1 MVFALNQSNPTGI
14 GLKWVFLQEQFN
26 SLKSENDAVCFE
38 LQRLEKENANLK
50 KDLESTKMSFKKY
63 KDETVFALNNFAKY
77 KIKMEKNAELHQE
90 NILAYINVISKKDK
104 IIETLSKHHVL
115 CKINK

>member
-1 MVFALNQSNPTGI
+1 
-14 GLKWVFLQEQFN
+14 
-26 SLKSENDAVCFE
+26 
-38 LQRLEKENANLK
+38 
-50 KDLESTKMSFKKY
+50 
-63 KDETVFALNNFAKY
+63 
-77 KIKMEKNAELHQE
+77 MEKNAELHQE

>member
-1 MVFALNQSNPTGI
+1 MKI
-14 GLKWVFLQEQFN
+14 GK
-26 SLKSENDAVCFE
+26 
-38 LQRLEKENANLK
+38 RK
-50 KDLESTKMSFKKY
+50 K
-63 KDETVFALNNFAKY
+63 NNKP
-77 KIKMEKNAELHQE
+77 KNGNKVKMEKNAELHQE